1 MTFPFPRILILPVTS
16 GSGRNRWL
24 YDTGASKHVANDLL
38 QFDTYEE
45 REGLLVMHI
54 ANGLVRPH
62 GIGTV
67 SLDCPQSNG
76 RNTTLTL
83 FDVIY
88 MPESP
93 INLLLGMKLMAV
105 GGYARDGKLLLK
117 GDQELCQFDL
127 GLLLIENPR
136 YLAFVLPAAIEKAPV
151 DIELWHR
158 RLGHLNLDAVK
169 VI

>member
-1 MTFPFPRILILPVTS
+1 M
-16 GSGRNRWL
+16 
-24 YDTGASKHVANDLL
+24 
-38 QFDTYEE
+38 YEE
-45 REGLLVMHI
+45 REGLLIIYI

-88 MPESP
+88 IPEFP
-93 INLLLGMKLMAV
+93 INLLSRMKLMAV
-105 GGYARDGKLLLK
+105 SGYARDSKLLLK
-117 GDQELCQFDL
+117 GDQELCQFDS

-136 YLAFVLPAAIEKAPV
+136 YLAFVLLAVIEKAPV

-158 RLGHLNLDAVK
+158 RLGYLNLDAVK
-169 VI
+169 VTQGIVKGLIY